1 MSTRLTRR
9 VVPKAADYTIKF
21 PMDAPGTVFTNRG
34 AEAAVTFTLPT
45 PGRQLLG
52 VWYQFKAVADQSV
65 TVAGAANGDVL
76 ALDDDA
82 ANSVAASTASEKIGA
97 LLEAVCVES
106 AEGTFKWA
114 VSGLSVGHTF
124 TVTT

>member
-9 VVPKAADYTIKF
+9 YVPKSASYTVKF

-34 AEAAVTFTLPT
+34 ASGAVVLTLPT

-52 VWYQFKAVADQSV
+52 VEYFALGVADEDFGF
-65 TVAGAANGDVL
+65 TGATAGDVL
-76 ALDDDA
+76 TKNDAA
-82 ANSVAASTASEKIGA
+82 ANSVTASTSGEKIGA
-97 LLEAVCVES
+97 LLRALCVES

-114 VSGLSVGHTF
+114 VTGEAVGITY
-124 TVTT
+124 TVAT